1 MEAAPKPVPVDPSHK
16 RVVTTSAVS
25 GSLHTQARKGSL
37 SLHLNGTIRGEA
49 VLP

>member
-1 MEAAPKPVPVDPSHK
+1 MEAAPKPVLVAPSPE
-16 RVVTTSAVS
+16 RVVTASAVS
-25 GSLHTQARKGSL
+25 GSLHTQARKDPL